1 MKSIRKFLYLSTVSV
16 ILISSCTTED
26 FKETDNINES
36 NEENNDGNKN
46 ENNNEDINN
55 DETKTFNVFKI
66 SSSKDIALIE
76 NISAGDTIEWTN
88 GDYTDEEIILDFN
101 GE

>member
-1 MKSIRKFLYLSTVSV
+1 MKSIRKFLYLSTLSA

-26 FKETDNINES
+26 FKENNNINES
-36 NEENNDGNKN
+36 EENNDGNKD

-55 DETKTFNVFKI
+55 DETKTFKVFRI

-76 NISAGDTIEWTN
+76 N
-88 GDYTDEEIILDFN
+88 L
-101 GE
+101 